1 MVVTALTTA
10 VGMAPAVLAL
20 SKVAWNLGSSL
31 SKLEQDTKPVDTAV
45 QSLAGEVKSLGNEC
59 NLVYAEL
66 KEGVSKNK
74 KTGSPPP
81 YDHDDRIWK
90 CLAMQVEDTGRTM
103 QELELFVK
111 SARGDESSFIS
122 QAQRQK
128 KLDTS
133 KDQIAS
139 IRTQVGRHTD
149 NLHTTLL
156 IINM

>member
-1 MVVTALTTA
+1 MVVTPLTTA
-10 VGMAPAVLAL
+10 IGMAPAMLAL
-20 SKVAWNLGSSL
+20 SKAAWKLGSSL
-31 SKLEQDTKPVDTAV
+31 SELDQDTKPVDTAV
-45 QSLAGEVKSLGNEC
+45 QSLVGEVKSLGNEC

-66 KEGVSKNK
+66 EEGVSKNK

-81 YDHDDRIWK
+81 YDHDGRIRN
-90 CLAMQVEDTGRTM
+90 CLALQVEDTGRTM
-103 QELELFVK
+103 RELELFVQ

-122 QAQRQK
+122 QAQHQR

-139 IRTQVGRHTD
+139 IRTQIGQHTD